1 MPTSLFVSEVPM
13 YIPEGK
19 VPTHEWPS
27 EKDQSHFK
35 VIFSLAQFGPDGPFE
50 GQYILYQAVNKT
62 PVLEVWINRKF
73 RSVEKIFNPPT
84 DKYYEGMP
92 VPVF

>member
-1 MPTSLFVSEVPM
+1 MPASLFVSEVPM
-13 YIPEGK
+13 FILEGK

-27 EKDQSHFK
+27 SKDQSRYK
-35 VIFSLAQFGPDGPFE
+35 IIFSLAHFGPDGKAN
-50 GQYILYQAVNKT
+50 GQEILLQAVNKT
-62 PVLEVWINRKF
+62 PVLEVWINRKSQ
-73 RSVEKIFNPPT
+73 RIEKIFNPPA